1 MRKCNEE
8 RFEIYFGFLRQT
20 GCIGWCWS
28 GIMLGVS
35 PNKVKV
41 MAPYPFVNGTA
52 VELNKTL
59 KQG

>member
-8 RFEIYFGFLRQT
+8 RFEIYFGFLRQP

-28 GIMLGVS
+28 GEHVRGI

-41 MAPYPFVNGTA
+41 ILPIHLRT
-52 VELNKTL
+52 ELL
-59 KQG
+59 

>member
-35 PNKVKV
+35 PNKVRLLL
-41 MAPYPFVNGTA
+41 PIHLRT
-52 VELNKTL
+52 ELL
-59 KQG
+59 